1 MAKTAIGTQDIAAAA
16 VTAAKLANTA
26 VTPGAYT
33 NTNITVD
40 AQGRVTAAASGAGVT
55 AANFVDNEVPTGTI
69 NGVNAAFTLA
79 NTPMAGTEHVF
90 KNGIRQSPGVG
101 NDYTIAATVITFLA
115 GNIPQ
120 TGDVLLVDY
129 RK

>member
-1 MAKTAIGTQDIAAAA
+1 MAKTAINTQDIANGA
-16 VTAAKLANTA
+16 VTGAKMANTA

-40 AQGRVTAAASGAGVT
+40 QQGRITAASSGTGLT
-55 AANFVDNEVPTGTI
+55 ATNFVDNETPTGTI

-79 NTPMAGTEHVF
+79 NTPAAGSEHIF
-90 KNGIRQSPGVG
+90 KNGLRQTPGAS
-101 NDYTIAATVITFLA
+101 NDYTISGAAITFLA

-120 TGDVLLVDY
+120 TGDSILADY